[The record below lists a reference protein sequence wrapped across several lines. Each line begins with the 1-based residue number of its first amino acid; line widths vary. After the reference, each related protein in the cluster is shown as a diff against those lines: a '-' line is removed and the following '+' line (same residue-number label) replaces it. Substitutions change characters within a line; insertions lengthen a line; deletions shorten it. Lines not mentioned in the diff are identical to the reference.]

1 MDCWT
6 LPWGYGEKYQGLI
19 WCFPSSIS
27 SMFFIRV
34 ITSSCCPG
42 TARLPVCRGV
52 EGVCCWAAGVEGWA
66 DAAGVAGAD
75 GVAAAAAAG
84 DETGGISTA
93 KACVADRGGPSSKF
107 GGSEEVEL
115 ALERLF
121 RAF

>member
-1 MDCWT
+1 
-6 LPWGYGEKYQGLI
+6 
-19 WCFPSSIS
+19 
-27 SMFFIRV
+27 MFFIRV

-75 GVAAAAAAG
+75 GVAAAVTAAG

-115 ALERLF
+115 ALDRLF
-121 RAF
+121 RAFWESNSKERIG